1 MLWILN
7 KTISCINQLYL
18 RNINMMNKLQE
29 FTTQAKNTCQKKT
42 KGRSETLKTNLG
54 PSCHTSEQSNRK

>member
-7 KTISCINQLYL
+7 KTISCINVV
-18 RNINMMNKLQE
+18 
-29 FTTQAKNTCQKKT
+29 FTKHKHDEQTTRIHNTSEKHMSKKT
-42 KGRSETLKTNLG
+42 KGGSETLKTNLG